1 MKLKDT
7 KAVIFI
13 KASSIQLI
21 MVLYLEI
28 VIKDIINL
36 VTLVK
41 IYKMVN
47 YKDLVLMKKK
57 INIVKQN

>member
-1 MKLKDT
+1 
-7 KAVIFI
+7 
-13 KASSIQLI
+13 

-36 VTLVK
+36 AILVK

>member
-1 MKLKDT
+1 
-7 KAVIFI
+7 
-13 KASSIQLI
+13 

-36 VTLVK
+36 AILVK

-57 INIVKQN
+57 ISIVKQN